1 MRLVLACCLAAACS
15 EPNYVAKPLPPL
27 VVPKQP
33 TELTPLATTTL
44 GFTAG
49 EVFVYMVR
57 LRGFTIGSARL
68 AVSATEITS
77 HFATSMLAKAITSIS
92 HDLTTTLV
100 GARPKLGTERLSVD
114 GKARQFATD
123 YTGTTTQ
130 SIHTAIG
137 VVRAWAQ
144 LGAPAGTLQV
154 VVGDQL
160 VRVELAEPSGGKGW
174 LRVDGKLVGLDA
186 PASFTCWLDGS
197 QVITRI
203 EIRSDGE
210 QVTADLVR

>member
-1 MRLVLACCLAAACS
+1 MRFTLACCLAAACS

-27 VVPKQP
+27 VLPKQT
-33 TELTPLATTTL
+33 TELHPIATTAL

-49 EVFVYMVR
+49 ENFVYMVR

-68 AVSATEITS
+68 DASETEITS

-92 HDLTTTLV
+92 HDLTTTFE
-100 GARPKLGTERLSVD
+100 GTRPRRGTERLSID
-114 GKARQFATD
+114 GKARQFVTEYA
-123 YTGTTTQ
+123 GTTSH

-137 VVRAWAQ
+137 LVRSWAQ
-144 LGAPAGTLQV
+144 LGASAGTLQV

-160 VRVELAEPSGGKGW
+160 VRVELTEPSGGKDW
-174 LRVDGKLVGLDA
+174 LRVEGKLVGLDA
-186 PASFTCWLDGS
+186 PASFTCWLDGAN
-197 QVITRI
+197 VITRI